1 MPIQPDGSWTRMRQ
15 QWWIGGKR
23 STCGGEYYP
32 GGDCPPWLQRDEA
45 PEQRSPVETYTVTPA
60 W

>member
-1 MPIQPDGSWTRMRQ
+1 MRQ